1 MNLIH
6 HHQVMMLYSDWMFIM
21 MDYVVNIITQF
32 DELQEKLIEKEKV
45 LQAGQTKEKED
56 LISALL
62 NMGFKRKEVD
72 KIVDATIREF
82 KQDAG
87 FEILLRESLKQ
98 LSKI

>member
-1 MNLIH
+1 MEGPLLLHSLLNSSGGRKKWNGKKK
-6 HHQVMMLYSDWMFIM
+6 Y
-21 MDYVVNIITQF
+21 
-32 DELQEKLIEKEKV
+32 
-45 LQAGQTKEKED
+45 QTKEKED